1 MRKPFIGG
9 NWKMFL
15 DIMRGVDIAK
25 ALVEGM
31 RAVKGKDVLVC
42 PAFPLLSDV
51 ARVLEGSEIHLGA
64 QNMYHEREG
73 AFTGEVSADML
84 LSVSCSHVLIGHSE
98 RRHIFHENNDLLNKK
113 VLAALQSG
121 LKPVLC
127 VGELLEER
135 EAEKTESVVQEQ
147 IASGLNGVDSG
158 YFIDIVIAY
167 EPVWAI
173 GTGKTAT
180 PDDADA
186 VHAFIRKS
194 VKGIYGEKIAEELRI
209 IYGGSV
215 KPDNIDGLMA
225 MDNIDGA
232 LVGGASLKPDSF
244 LRIIN
249 Y

>member
-15 DIMRGVDIAK
+15 DKMRGVDLAK
-25 ALVEGM
+25 ALLEGT
-31 RAVKGKDVLVC
+31 RDVKGKDILVC
-42 PAFPLLSDV
+42 PAFPILSDV
-51 ARVLEGSEIHLGA
+51 ARVLEGSGIHLGA

-84 LSVSCSHVLIGHSE
+84 LSVLCSHVLIGHSE
-98 RRHIFHENNDLLNKK
+98 RRHIFHEGNDLLNKK
-113 VLAALQSG
+113 VLSALQSG

-135 EAEKTESVVQEQ
+135 EAENTESVVQEQ
-147 IASGLNGVDSG
+147 ITSGLNGVNSE
-158 YFIDIVIAY
+158 YFTDIVIAY

-194 VKGIYGEKIAEELRI
+194 VKGVYGEKIAEELRI

-215 KPDNIDGLMA
+215 KPDNIDGLMV